1 MLRTRKQNAL
11 TNRVRGTAPLRRP
24 GAVAVE
30 NNAVAGNGFANS
42 DFGNVNNVH
51 GSTQP
56 GVARGGVALAAR
68 QAMAPQPYAAHPLC
82 RNDENA
88 RLLAY
93 ESRVKQAFDAIVPT
107 LKVVSA
113 MQHERDF
120 ESRAQAVVREH
131 LGFELPQGIL
141 ADAWVGQLDMRRL
154 FAWCVFNTYKRLCD
168 EFFTTQTSPESAAE
182 GFDGFLQS
190 CGFHTMDI
198 TPCADG
204 RLAHLVR
211 YVLRL
216 PPRAVRRKSYAG
228 AMFDVED
235 SLEKWM
241 EIELQRFREGK
252 PNTVDAPTRYLKVVA
267 YHFSSGHPEHEGC
280 AAHGSD
286 TQKAAQ
292 AGLERLINF
301 RQAIENSFCCGASID
316 LLLMGVDTDTDSVR
330 MHVPDGNGRM
340 ELERYVETQGIYRDT
355 MHLDATA
362 ARRAIEAAISE
373 CSADVTSGMVQ
384 LLARLIENN
393 LSQIAY
399 VCARHG
405 ERYPDIGH
413 AERFI
418 GAGVGFEDIQ
428 LRNLMYFAY
437 LNTVEEGAA
446 DLDVGIR
453 IFTGLN
459 VSHGLPVPVVVRFDY
474 HGHVPGARERAEQ
487 RCARVAQALFERYQD
502 LYRQGL
508 LHVLQVARDC
518 DSNGALETFACS
530 VNKPEVGGH

>member
-1 MLRTRKQNAL
+1 MLRTARKQNSAS
-11 TNRVRGTAPLRRP
+11 NRTRGTAPLRRP
-24 GAVAVE
+24 GAVAFRDG
-30 NNAVAGNGFANS
+30 NNARGERESSAGANGISTLNVAAK
-42 DFGNVNNVH
+42 
-51 GSTQP
+51 
-56 GVARGGVALAAR
+56 
-68 QAMAPQPYAAHPLC
+68 HPLC
-82 RNDENA
+82 RNEENA
-88 RLLAY
+88 RLLGY
-93 ESRVKQAFDAIVPT
+93 EDKIKQAFDSIVPT
-107 LKVVSA
+107 LKVISA
-113 MQHERDF
+113 MQHESDF
-120 ESRAQAVVREH
+120 ESQAQAIAREH
-131 LGFELPQGIL
+131 LGFDLPESIL
-141 ADAWVGQLDMRRL
+141 ADAWVEQLDMRRL
-154 FAWCVFNTYKRLCD
+154 FAWCVFNTYKRFCD
-168 EFFTTQTSPESAAE
+168 EFFTSHASSDSAE
-182 GFDGFLQS
+182 KEFDVFLQS

-252 PNTVDAPTRYLKVVA
+252 PNSVDAPTRYLKVVA
-267 YHFSSGHPEHEGC
+267 YHFSSGNPDHEGC

-292 AGLERLINF
+292 AGLDRLINF
-301 RQAIENSFCCGASID
+301 RQAVENSFCCGASID
-316 LLLMGVDTDTDSVR
+316 LLLIGVDTDTDSMRV
-330 MHVPDGNGRM
+330 HVPDGKGQM
-340 ELERYVETQGIYRDT
+340 ELDRYVDTQTIYN
-355 MHLDATA
+355 
-362 ARRAIEAAISE
+362 E
-373 CSADVTSGMVQ
+373 TSGQDSISGKRSIESAIQQCSTDVATGMAQ
-384 LLARLIENN
+384 LIAHLIENN

-399 VCARHG
+399 VVGRHG

-446 DLDVGIR
+446 DLDVGIK
-453 IFTGLN
+453 IFKGLN

-474 HGHVPGARERAEQ
+474 HGDVPGARERAEQ
-487 RCARVAQALFERYQD
+487 RCGRVAQALSERFED
-502 LYRQGL
+502 LCQQGL

-518 DSNGALETFACS
+518 DGDSPLEIFACS
-530 VNKPEVGGH
+530 VNTPEVGGH

>member
-1 MLRTRKQNAL
+1 MLRTARKQHAL
-11 TNRVRGTAPLRRP
+11 SSRMRGTAPLRRP
-24 GAVAVE
+24 GAIAVRDCSDS
-30 NNAVAGNGFANS
+30 AVA
-42 DFGNVNNVH
+42 DNNVVSKNA
-51 GSTQP
+51 GNNSFTSLKY
-56 GVARGGVALAAR
+56 GDK
-68 QAMAPQPYAAHPLC
+68 HPLC

-88 RLLAY
+88 RLLRY
-93 ESRVKQAFDAIVPT
+93 EDNVKQAFDAIVPT
-107 LKVVSA
+107 LKVISA
-113 MQHERDF
+113 IQHESDF
-120 ESRAQAVVREH
+120 ENQAQRIARER
-131 LGFELPQGIL
+131 LGFELPDVIL
-141 ADAWVGQLDMRRL
+141 ADAWVEQLDMRRL
-154 FAWCVFNTYKRLCD
+154 FAWCVFNTYKRFCD
-168 EFFTTQTSPESAAE
+168 EFFASHASSGSAAQD
-182 GFDGFLQS
+182 FDVFLQS

-216 PPRAVRRKSYAG
+216 PPGAVRRKSYAG

-267 YHFSSGHPEHEGC
+267 YHFSSGDPEHEGC

-292 AGLERLINF
+292 AGLERLVNF
-301 RQAIENSFCCGASID
+301 RQAVENSYCCGASID
-316 LLLMGVDTDTDSVR
+316 LLLIGVDTDNDSIRV
-330 MHVPDGNGRM
+330 HIPDDNGQM
-340 ELERYVETQGIYRDT
+340 VLDRYVDTQTIYAETSR
-355 MHLDATA
+355 LDATA
-362 ARRAIEAAISE
+362 AVRAIDSAIQQCSSTVAA
-373 CSADVTSGMVQ
+373 GMAQ
-384 LLARLIENN
+384 LVARLIENN

-399 VCARHG
+399 VLGRHG

-446 DLDVGIR
+446 DLDVGIK
-453 IFTGLN
+453 IFKGLN

-474 HGHVPGARERAEQ
+474 HGGVPGARERAEQ
-487 RCARVAQALFERYQD
+487 RCGRVAQALSARYED
-502 LYRQGL
+502 LCQQGL

-518 DSNGALETFACS
+518 DGNSPLEIFACS
-530 VNKPEVGGH
+530 VNTPEVGGH